1 MNILHRLSIAALLAA
16 IPVAADED
24 VKAATNASGSS
35 DDASGIPAA
44 VVAKVDPSVVAIKHE
59 RAQGSGFVLTADGYI
74 ISNGHVV
81 RGTDPEDPLL
91 PAESITVMLHD
102 DRLFRATVVGFWM
115 DPDVSLLKIDPDT
128 PLVPAELGDSRAVRT
143 GQRCF
148 AVGNPKGLKRT
159 YTGGLISNI
168 ERTDLG
174 TEVPVL
180 QTDAAIN
187 PGNSGGPLFDMEGRV
202 IGINTYAISSS
213 NNLGFTIPTHVLMPV
228 QESIAKHGRF
238 VRGELGNILLRE
250 LDDGLAATTGV
261 KTGIMVHYVEPGC
274 AAAKSG
280 LRGGDVITAVDG
292 KPVGARTRAEALTFD
307 WEHVTL
313 SPPGRK
319 MKVEVVHPGE
329 PGTRTLELTVQKAS
343 PVPKTSFHSG
353 ELRPLIVDALGLG
366 VTDVVPTH
374 RYGENMR
381 DDDGVYVR
389 SVSKDSS
396 ALKAGLKEGD
406 LIATVAGRSFQNVTG
421 FQTALAEALGRREK
435 AFEIE
440 VVRGA
445 ARYPSAIKPDYP
457 ARDKRVLV
465 LTGKEAWPHLDVF
478 KMELLASGAIVEV
491 MPVDKPD
498 AGRLKTATANLPDLI
513 VLLGMTP
520 DTRLP
525 EGFTTLLRK
534 AEAEGNTLAAAGGS
548 VPPLAR
554 ALKEIKDVKMTASTD
569 GTAALGELGAI
580 FTGMDVES
588 DGNLVTTSGRDR
600 KVARKFIRALI
611 GRLGG
616 GEDETTAAKE

>member
-1 MNILHRLSIAALLAA
+1 MNTLHRLSIAALLAA

-24 VKAATNASGSS
+24 VKAATNASA
-35 DDASGIPAA
+35 DDTAGIPAA
-44 VVAKVDPSVVAIKHE
+44 VVTKVDPSVVAIKHE

-91 PAESITVMLHD
+91 PAESITVQLFD
-102 DRLFRATVVGFWM
+102 DRMYRATVVGFWM
-115 DPDVSLLKIDPDT
+115 DPDVSLLKIDPGT

-202 IGINTYAISSS
+202 IGINTYAITQS

-228 QESIAKHGRF
+228 QESIARHGRF

-250 LDDGLAATTGV
+250 LDDGLAATSGV
-261 KTGIMVHYVEPGC
+261 KSGLMVHYVEPGG
-274 AAAKSG
+274 AAAKAG
-280 LRGGDVITAVDG
+280 LRSGDVITAVDG
-292 KPVGARTRAEALTFD
+292 KPVGARTRAEALTFE
-307 WEHVTL
+307 WEHITL

-329 PGTRTLELTVQKAS
+329 PGTRTLELTVQQAS

-353 ELRPLIVDALGLG
+353 ELRPLIVDTIGLG

-374 RYGENMR
+374 RYGGNMR

-406 LIATVAGRSFQNVTG
+406 LIATVAGQAVKDVPTFQA
-421 FQTALAEALGRREK
+421 ALRAALMRRDK
-435 AFEIE
+435 AFELE

-445 ARYPSAIKPDYP
+445 ARYPTALKPDYS
-457 ARDKRVLV
+457 ARDRRVVV
-465 LTGKEAWPHLDVF
+465 LQGPDAWAHLPVL
-478 KMELLASGAIVEV
+478 ELELIASGCDPQVLSATQPDAAKLKAATDDPPDLVV
-491 MPVDKPD
+491 LLGLKPD
-498 AGRLKTATANLPDLI
+498 AK
-513 VLLGMTP
+513 
-520 DTRLP
+520 LP
-525 EGFTTLLRK
+525 ESVNALIK
-534 AEAEGNTLAAAGGS
+534 AVEKDKGVLAAAGNA

-554 ALKEIKDVKMTASTD
+554 LLTEIKDRKMTAPPE

-588 DGNLVTTSGRDR
+588 DGNLVTTTGRDR

-616 GEDETTAAKE
+616 GEGEETAAKE

>member
-1 MNILHRLSIAALLAA
+1 MNTLHRISIAALLAA
-16 IPVAADED
+16 TPVAADQD
-24 VKAATNASGSS
+24 VKAAAVSAN
-35 DDASGIPAA
+35 DAAGIPAS

-81 RGTDPEDPLL
+81 RGEDPEDPLL
-91 PAESITVMLHD
+91 PAETITVQLFD
-102 DRLFRATVVGFWM
+102 DRMFRATVVGFWM
-115 DPDVSLLKIDPDT
+115 DPDVSLLKINPDT

-168 ERTDLG
+168 ARSDLG

-202 IGINTYAISSS
+202 IGINTYAYSQS
-213 NNLGFTIPTHVLMPV
+213 NNLGFTIPTHVLMAV
-228 QESIAKHGRF
+228 QERIAKHGRF
-238 VRGELGNILLRE
+238 VRGELGNLLVRE
-250 LDDGLAATTGV
+250 MDDGLAATTGV
-261 KTGIMVHYVEPGC
+261 KSGLMVHYVEAGC
-274 AAAKSG
+274 AAAKAG
-280 LRGGDVITAVDG
+280 LRSGDVITSVDG
-292 KPVGARTRAEALTFD
+292 KPVGARTRAEALTFE
-307 WEHVTL
+307 WEHITL

-319 MKVEVVHPGE
+319 LKMEVVHPGE
-329 PGTRTLELTVQKAS
+329 PGTRTLELTVQEAS

-353 ELRPLIVDALGLG
+353 ELRPLIVDAIGLG

-374 RYGENMR
+374 RYGDNMR

-389 SVSKDSS
+389 SVLKDS
-396 ALKAGLKEGD
+396 AAQKAGLKEGD
-406 LIATVAGRSFQNVTG
+406 LITTVAGRPFKNVAG
-421 FQTALAEALGRREK
+421 FQTALTEALARREK

-465 LTGKEAWPHLDVF
+465 ITGKDAWPHLDVL
-478 KMELLASGAIVEV
+478 KMEIIASGATVEV
-491 MPVDKPD
+491 LPVEAPDAAKLKAATNDPPDLVLLLGLKPD
-498 AGRLKTATANLPDLI
+498 AK
-513 VLLGMTP
+513 
-520 DTRLP
+520 LP
-525 EGFTTLLRK
+525 EGVDALIK
-534 AEAEGNTLAAAGGS
+534 AVEKDEGALAAAGNA
-548 VPPLAR
+548 VPALAR
-554 ALKEIKDVKMTASTD
+554 ALKEVKDLKMTASTE
-569 GTAALGELGAI
+569 GTAAIGELGAI

-600 KVARKFIRALI
+600 KVARKFIRALL

-616 GEDETTAAKE
+616 GEDEETAAKE